1 MCVKFIVVGGSSV
14 VVVAVVGGDD
24 DGCVTFGG
32 TADVVL
38 SGCANGSVVDWFN
51 PASRQTA
58 N

>member
-1 MCVKFIVVGGSSV
+1 MYHVQFSLPLLCVEFIVICGSSV

-38 SGCANGSVVDWFN
+38 SGCANGS
-51 PASRQTA
+51 
-58 N
+58 